1 MLAATPHVYG
11 VPGWSPVTVKLPPV
25 VMGIMVVMVERSEK
39 EGVQVMVNPMKTP
52 FRSSSD
58 GDSNVKNAEVELT
71 TAPVTLTGVSDGA
84 SKNKTIMMAF
94 NT

>member
-1 MLAATPHVYG
+1 MVR
-11 VPGWSPVTVKLPPV
+11 LPPV
-25 VMGIMVVMVERSEK
+25 VMEMVVVMMERSEK
-39 EGVQVMVNPMKTP
+39 EGVQVMVNPTSTP

-71 TAPVTLTGVSDGA
+71 TAPVTLTGAADGA